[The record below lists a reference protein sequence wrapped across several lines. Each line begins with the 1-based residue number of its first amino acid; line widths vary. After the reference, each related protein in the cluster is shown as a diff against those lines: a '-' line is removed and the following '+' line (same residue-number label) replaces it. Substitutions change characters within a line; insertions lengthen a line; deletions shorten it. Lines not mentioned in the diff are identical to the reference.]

1 MHSARDCVKAAKL
14 GATMH
19 CVEPSPTNFQ
29 RVMSGIQREFKKIS
43 KENVPKPRIN
53 LYNVAAGSTSG
64 GMLEFTSVGSTGDH
78 VGTVDMWKMEESKQ
92 EDTTAENTSVVHVK
106 SVRMDDIIQRKVD
119 SSWTSIPEG
128 SASPFNSIFMIKVDT
143 QGFEPTVFSGL
154 TESLNNH
161 QIQFI
166 LFEYWPKGM
175 DLMAGSDTKCDTVLN
190 LFKKLLEAG
199 YTLHATNGESHPAG
213 NNKEIRGLLKSKTE
227 RPFNNL
233 RQNCMWFYE
242 LEERF
247 PIDGYKMGYWSDI
260 LAVAPNADL
269 PKPTT
274 KVGHILKND
283 ILYRK

>member
-1 MHSARDCVKAAKL
+1 
-14 GATMH
+14 
-19 CVEPSPTNFQ
+19 
-29 RVMSGIQREFKKIS
+29 
-43 KENVPKPRIN
+43 
-53 LYNVAAGSTSG
+53 
-64 GMLEFTSVGSTGDH
+64 
-78 VGTVDMWKMEESKQ
+78 
-92 EDTTAENTSVVHVK
+92 
-106 SVRMDDIIQRKVD
+106 
-119 SSWTSIPEG
+119 
-128 SASPFNSIFMIKVDT
+128 MIKIDT

-161 QIQFI
+161 RIQFI
-166 LFEYWPKGM
+166 RFEYWPKGM
-175 DLMAGSDTKCDTVLN
+175 DLMAGRDTKCDTVLN
-190 LFKKLLEAG
+190 LFKKLLNAG
-199 YTLHATNGESHPAG
+199 YTLHGTNGESHPVGRNKQIG
-213 NNKEIRGLLKSKTE
+213 NLLKSKTE

-283 ILYRK
+283 ILYRN